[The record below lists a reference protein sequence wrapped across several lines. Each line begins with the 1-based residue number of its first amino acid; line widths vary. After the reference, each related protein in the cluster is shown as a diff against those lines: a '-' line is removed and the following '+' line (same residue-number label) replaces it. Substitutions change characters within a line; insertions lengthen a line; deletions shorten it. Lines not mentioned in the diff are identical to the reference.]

1 MDAQPIRPS
10 RWWYG
15 AAAVVLV
22 AGAAICIALIFRIVT
37 QMEKGV
43 QRVIVPGQGELALQE
58 PGSYEIYYEY
68 RTTVGDRV
76 FMTGEELP
84 ELECHLV
91 AKGTN
96 AKVALAAASASTS
109 YELGSHA
116 GKSLFGFD
124 IRRPGTYIL
133 SAAYPRGRLG
143 PDIVLAVGR
152 ETAGGVLAGIFGSLA
167 ALFGSFVTALIIV
180 IVTALKRSKAKQSSP
195 VAPSEPSG
203 AGNSA

>member
-1 MDAQPIRPS
+1 MDAQAIRPS

-15 AAAVVLV
+15 AAAFVLA
-22 AGAAICIALIFRIVT
+22 AGAAICIALTFRIVM

-68 RTTVGDRV
+68 RSTVGDRV
-76 FMTGEELP
+76 FMTGEDLP

-96 AKVALAAASASTS
+96 AKVALAPASASTS
-109 YELGSHA
+109 YEFGGHA
-116 GKSLFGFD
+116 GKSLFGFE
-124 IRRPGTYIL
+124 IRQPGNYVL
-133 SAAYPRGRLG
+133 SAAYPRGRAG

-152 ETAGGVLAGIFGSLA
+152 ETAGGVLAAIFGSLA
-167 ALFGSFVTALIIV
+167 ALFGSFAIAVV
-180 IVTALKRSKAKQSSP
+180 IVVVTVVKRSKAKKQA
-195 VAPSEPSG
+195 AP
-203 AGNSA
+203 AQAA